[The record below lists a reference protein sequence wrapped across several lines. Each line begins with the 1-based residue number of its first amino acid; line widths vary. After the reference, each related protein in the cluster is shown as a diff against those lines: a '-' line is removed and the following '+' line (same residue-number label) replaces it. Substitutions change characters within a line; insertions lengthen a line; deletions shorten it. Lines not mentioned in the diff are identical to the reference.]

1 MKIFRSESLVDYKT
15 YTFNYA
21 TYCIKEHLDEIPEI
35 YNLGFLPYS
44 NNTELKEETYYLARS
59 LRVNLSDFK
68 ASSENRRV
76 VRKIEE
82 LSPSY
87 QIAPVSTFDLQNPNF
102 QKFCLQFAKERFSE
116 PLSNDRLAYILRNKS
131 ISHIFLFTINHKN
144 VGYVISIIKNGT
156 LHYWFSFFSLDY
168 PAYGLGKWMMFTVI
182 QWAKDNGLE
191 YVYLGTCY
199 GEKSLYKVRDFKGL
213 AFFDGNQ
220 WNTNMKLLKTKCKS
234 DHTFLGDDFKQ
245 DTDHFITNL
254 PVSS

>member
-21 TYCIKEHLDEIPEI
+21 TYCIKENNSEIPEI

-59 LRVNLSDFK
+59 LRVNLMDFK

-76 VRKIEE
+76 SRKIEE
-82 LSPSY
+82 LAPSL
-87 QIAPVSTFDLQNPNF
+87 QVIPANEFDLQSSNF
-102 QKFCLQFAKERFSE
+102 QSFCLQFAKERFSE
-116 PLSNDRLAYILRNKS
+116 PLSNNRLAYILNNKS
-131 ISHIFLFTINHKN
+131 ISHIFTFSIKN
-144 VGYVISIIKNGT
+144 KDVGYVIAIIKNGT

-168 PAYGLGKWMMFTVI
+168 PTYGLGKWMMFSVI
-182 QWAKDNGLE
+182 QWAKENNLN

-213 AFFDGNQ
+213 SFFDGNQ
-220 WNTNMKLLKTKCKS
+220 WNTNMKLLKTKCKL
-234 DHTFLGDDFKQ
+234 DHEFLGDDFKQ
-245 DTDHFITNL
+245 DTDQFIANL
-254 PVSS
+254 PT